1 MFCHTNLSSK
11 DQFLE
16 QAKAARLERAQE
28 KKREQSAIC
37 IQSHVRR
44 YLTRLKLK
52 SKIRKEFDEIF
63 TEVRENDGKTSLSAY
78 EMFKVIRKFLFILE
92 EEEDKQRFETVCRY
106 VITSMDNNS
115 LQQSYISV
123 ALNKEEAVLWIQQIK
138 ALLWQCCIYLK
149 HLKPECPQDTKP
161 LMLYLHMLVTF
172 TNANTWKVFKDWQ
185 GDALKIAMN
194 QLCANIMSY
203 LVTKGM
209 YANLQ
214 IILIKGIVRSK
225 PSLKRAA
232 LLAITNLAIRP
243 LVAWQF
249 SENIMNLFLLHILS
263 VPALFHHLSNIS
275 PECITVF
282 LSHGIFKKSLELLMT
297 EQNTRILFNVLE
309 GNYALCLLELF
320 HVLHEAHLAIGHG
333 GRDRMLKELSIKYK
347 NVTRHDIELYIHLC
361 EPCQKKQKGI
371 KKGIVV
377 KPMIFSEFNSRCQ
390 VDLIDFQSQ
399 PDREYK
405 FIMVYQDHLTKF
417 VILKS
422 LTSKRAEEVLSN
434 NLLDFMNVIT
444 RLLESCQKYVVNK
457 QSNLTHWHPILGW
470 FAQSIDHGLHES
482 LIYVKKQLQLLWSG
496 QMIKVVFSHLFEMNA
511 NNTGNLS
518 QTSVSTTENSVQQ
531 SPSRSSSMCSGYHCQ
546 EKCLCII
553 HFYVFQNVITRL
565 LESCQKYVVNKQ
577 SNLTHWHPILGWFA
591 QSIDHGLH
599 ESLIYV
605 KKQLQL
611 LWSGQMIKVVFSHL
625 FEMNANN
632 TGNLSQT
639 SVSTTENSVQQSP
652 SRSSSMCSGYH
663 CQGIFKKALE
673 RASSTRS
680 GNIRYK
686 RLGSPETTVVALTC
700 CLYETALAT
709 LTQMKLD
716 ILTGLCYQDMVLPNL
731 WKFICSLGPGNGLK
745 AFLDHLAITTKT
757 CSPEFQ
763 ILILFCDCATH
774 LVTIL
779 DDLEMYE
786 QQKPFTLE
794 ELASISTFLNQLVF
808 KLIWNSLIDV
818 KLVNINPLLT
828 SAHTL
833 LMLLY
838 KRDCRRSYTSPDQW
852 LIKDIKV
859 SSFMNDLEKGKKTAQ
874 ILMQKVPHIVPH
886 KERVVLFRKYVNN
899 EKAVLGLTESAC
911 ASPQSTLITVHRSRI
926 VEDGYQQLAMLP
938 PQSLKGVIRVKFINE
953 QITSEQRLYP
963 SPTSY
968 IQESHLS
975 LFEFVGK
982 MLGKAVY
989 EGIVV
994 DVPFAS
1000 FFLSQVLG
1008 HQHSAL
1014 YSSIDELPSLDPELY
1029 KSLTYIKHY
1038 KNDIQELDLTFSL
1051 DEDFMGKLITHE
1063 LIPGG
1068 KAVPVTNEN
1077 KISYIHHMAHFR
1089 MHVQIHEQT
1098 TAFIRGFR
1106 SLVNPD
1112 WLTMFSTPE
1121 LQRLISGDNTP
1132 IDLIDLRR
1140 NTKYFGGFHNN
1151 HRVINWLWDILE
1163 KDFTPEEHRLFLK
1176 FVTSCS
1182 KPPLLG
1188 FAHLEPSFSIR
1199 CVEVSDDQDTGDTV
1213 GSVLRGF
1220 FTINKKDPV
1229 NRLPTSSTCFNL
1241 LKLPNYQK
1249 KSTLREKLR
1258 YAITS
1263 NTGFELS

>member
-1 MFCHTNLSSK
+1 MFCHTSLSSK

-52 SKIRKEFDEIF
+52 TKIRKEFDDIF
-63 TEVRENDGKTSLSAY
+63 NEVKENDGKSSLSAL
-78 EMFKVIRKFLFILE
+78 EMFRIIRKFLFILE
-92 EEEDKQRFETVCRY
+92 EEEDKHRFEIVCRY

-115 LQQSYISV
+115 LQLSYISV

-138 ALLWQCCIYLK
+138 TLLWQCCIYLK

-185 GDALKIAMN
+185 GEALKIAMN

-225 PSLKRAA
+225 PNLKRAA

-275 PECITVF
+275 PECVTIF
-282 LSHGIFKKSLELLMT
+282 ISHGIFKKSLELLMT

-309 GNYALCLLELF
+309 GNYALCLL
-320 HVLHEAHLAIGHG
+320 ANI
-333 GRDRMLKELSIKYK
+333 
-347 NVTRHDIELYIHLC
+347 IHL
-361 EPCQKKQKGI
+361 GF
-371 KKGIVV
+371 G
-377 KPMIFSEFNSRCQ
+377 
-390 VDLIDFQSQ
+390 DL
-399 PDREYK
+399 E
-405 FIMVYQDHLTKF
+405 T
-417 VILKS
+417 
-422 LTSKRAEEVLSN
+422 LSN

-482 LIYVKKQLQLLWSG
+482 LVYVKKQLQLLWSG

-511 NNTGNLS
+511 NMIGIFP
-518 QTSVSTTENSVQQ
+518 QT
-531 SPSRSSSMCSGYHCQ
+531 P
-546 EKCLCII
+546 
-553 HFYVFQNVITRL
+553 
-565 LESCQKYVVNKQ
+565 
-577 SNLTHWHPILGWFA
+577 
-591 QSIDHGLH
+591 
-599 ESLIYV
+599 
-605 KKQLQL
+605 
-611 LWSGQMIKVVFSHL
+611 
-625 FEMNANN
+625 
-632 TGNLSQT
+632 
-639 SVSTTENSVQQSP
+639 VSTTENSVQQSP

-709 LTQMKLD
+709 LTQMRLD
-716 ILTGLCYQDMVLPNL
+716 ILTGLCYQDVVLPNL
-731 WKFICSLGPGNGLK
+731 WKFICSLGPGSGLK

-786 QQKPFTLE
+786 QQKPFTLD
-794 ELASISTFLNQLVF
+794 ELVSISTFLNQLVF
-808 KLIWNSLIDV
+808 KLIWNNYIDV

-838 KRDCRRSYTSPDQW
+838 KRDCRRSYTPSDQW

-953 QITSEQRLYP
+953 QGLDEAGIDQDGVFKEFLEETIKKIFDPSLNLFKITSEQRLYP

-1029 KSLTYIKHY
+1029 KSLTFIKHCN
-1038 KNDIQELDLTFSL
+1038 NDIQDLDLTFSV